1 MLKVGLVSR
10 WHVHANEYA
19 NAVKEYADA
28 EITAVWD
35 ESAER
40 GKKWAAELGCQY
52 YGDYNMML
60 RKADIDA
67 VVIAS
72 PTSMHPSLM
81 LKAAKAGK
89 HIFTE
94 KALTVKL
101 TDSKKIAAAVKE
113 NGVKF
118 VVSFPHKS
126 RRELIFAKQ
135 AIDSGRLGKITYA
148 RVRNVHNGSSA
159 GWLPDYFYDETL
171 CGGGA
176 MIDLGAHPMYTLEW
190 FLGKPLF
197 VQSLFTDITH
207 RGVEDNAVSL
217 IEFENGATGV
227 SETGFVSEF
236 NPYTVEISGTDGY
249 LVIRNGK
256 VEIADRSTGGRLTAV
271 TELPESQKLPIYQWM
286 DWCCGTAEAPEG
298 ILIDDAVALTAL
310 THASYKA
317 NKNGDKTY
325 VEF

>member
-1 MLKVGLVSR
+1 MLKIGLVSR

-19 NAVKEYADA
+19 NAVKQYQDA
-28 EITAVWD
+28 EIVAVWD

-40 GKKWAAELGCQY
+40 GKKWAEELGCRY
-52 YGDYNMML
+52 FGDYSMML
-60 RKADIDA
+60 RRGDINA

-101 TDSKKIAAAVKE
+101 TDSKKIAASVKE
-113 NGVKF
+113 NDVKF

-126 RRELIFAKQ
+126 RPELIFAKN
-135 AIDSGRLGKITYA
+135 AVESGRLGKITYA

-159 GWLPDYFYDETL
+159 GWLPDYFYDESL

-176 MIDLGAHPMYTLEW
+176 MIDLGAHPMYTLEML
-190 FLGKPLF
+190 LGKPLF
-197 VQSLFTDITH
+197 VQSLFTDITK

-227 SETGFVSEF
+227 SETGFVSEY

-249 LVIRNGK
+249 LVIRNSQ
-256 VEIADRSTGGRLTAV
+256 VMIADRSTGGRLV
-271 TELPESQKLPIYQWM
+271 EVNELPEREKLPIEKWL
-286 DWCCGTAEAPEG
+286 DWCCGKTDAPEG

>member
-1 MLKVGLVSR
+1 MLRVGLVSR

-19 NAVKEYADA
+19 AAVKQYQDA
-28 EITAVWD
+28 EIVAVWD
-35 ESAER
+35 ESAVR
-40 GKKWAAELGCQY
+40 GKKWAEELGCRY

-72 PTSMHPSLM
+72 PTSLHPSLM
-81 LKAAKAGK
+81 IKAAKAGK

-94 KALTVKL
+94 KALSIKL
-101 TDSKKIAAAVKE
+101 PDSKKIAAAVKE
-113 NGVKF
+113 NDCKF
-118 VVSFPHKS
+118 VISFPHKS
-126 RRELIFAKQ
+126 RPELIFAKN
-135 AIDSGRLGKITYA
+135 AVESGRLGKITYA

-171 CGGGA
+171 CGGGV

-190 FLGKPLF
+190 LLGKPLF
-197 VQSLFTDITH
+197 VQSLFTDIMH

-217 IEFENGATGV
+217 IEFENGATGI
-227 SETGFVSEF
+227 SETGFVSES
-236 NPYTVEISGTDGY
+236 NPYTLEISGTEGY
-249 LVIRNGK
+249 LVIRNSR
-256 VEIADRSTGGRLTAV
+256 VEIADKSTGGRLSEV
-271 TELPESQKLPIYQWM
+271 LDLPEAQALPIFKWM
-286 DWCCGTAEAPEG
+286 DWCCGKADAPEG
-298 ILIDDAVALTAL
+298 LLIDDAVLLTAL

>member
-1 MLKVGLVSR
+1 MLKIGLVSR

-19 NAVKEYADA
+19 NAVKQYQDA
-28 EITAVWD
+28 KIVAVWD

-40 GKKWAAELGCQY
+40 GKKWAEELGCRY
-52 YGDYNMML
+52 FGDYSMML
-60 RKADIDA
+60 RRGDIDA

-101 TDSKKIAAAVKE
+101 TDSKKIAASVKE
-113 NGVKF
+113 NDVKF

-126 RRELIFAKQ
+126 RPELIFAQ
-135 AIDSGRLGKITYA
+135 NAVESGRLGKITYA

-159 GWLPDYFYDETL
+159 GWLPDYFYDELL

-176 MIDLGAHPMYTLEW
+176 MIDLGAHPMYTLEML
-190 FLGKPLF
+190 LGKPLF
-197 VQSLFTDITH
+197 VQSLFTDITK

-227 SETGFVSEF
+227 SETGFVSEY

-249 LVIRNGK
+249 LVIRNSQ
-256 VEIADRSTGGRLTAV
+256 VMIADRSTGGRLV
-271 TELPESQKLPIYQWM
+271 EVNELPEREKLPIEKWL
-286 DWCCGTAEAPEG
+286 DWCCGKTDAPEG

>member
-1 MLKVGLVSR
+1 MLRVGLVSR

-19 NAVKEYADA
+19 DAIRQCPDA
-28 EITAVWD
+28 EIVAVWD

-40 GKKWAAELGCQY
+40 GKKWAEELGCRY
-52 YGDYNMML
+52 YGDYQMML
-60 RKADIDA
+60 RKAEIDA

-72 PTSMHPSLM
+72 PTSMHPFLM

-101 TDSKKIAAAVKE
+101 TDSQKIAAAIKE
-113 NGVKF
+113 NEVKF
-118 VVSFPHKS
+118 AISFPHKS
-126 RRELIFAKQ
+126 RPELIFAKE
-135 AIDSGRLGKITYA
+135 AIESGRLGKVSYA

-159 GWLPDYFYDETL
+159 GWLPDYFYDESL

-190 FLGKPLF
+190 LLGKPLF

-207 RGVEDNAVSL
+207 RGVEDNAVSI
-217 IEFENGATGV
+217 IEFENGATGI
-227 SETGFVSEF
+227 SETGFVSEG
-236 NPYTVEISGTDGY
+236 NPYTLEISGTDGY
-249 LVIRNGK
+249 LYIRNES
-256 VEIADRSTGGRLTAV
+256 VEIADRSTGGRLVKVET
-271 TELPESQKLPIYQWM
+271 LPQRKPLPIVQWM
-286 DWCCGTAEAPEG
+286 DWCCEKASAPEG
-298 ILIDDAVALTAL
+298 LLIDDAVALTAL